1 LQSTENAYF
10 YVKFQTMN
18 VLSSSNK
25 SRLKQYSAIAGAL
38 VAQDQLNAQVVAVDV
53 NPDVVVDSLSAPY
66 ALDFN
71 NDANP
76 ELTFFVQ
83 HISGASSTQGV
94 QFTYDG
100 AIAGVQITPGMNL
113 MGAAGTGS
121 SSSSFQLSA
130 LNSGDTI
137 SAAANFGTSSNNALG
152 LDLMVDAGPL
162 GQIPIQQGN
171 FLNQSHKF
179 LGGKLV
185 AGTNTYYGWVELSVN
200 ANASQ
205 ITIHGYGYQS
215 TADSL
220 ILAGQGIAG
229 LEQVALS
236 DKVTIV
242 GTPENVKINVTP
254 DVIGST
260 VSFVSMSGQ
269 EVKSVKIADIN
280 STISFN
286 ELASGIYQVVV
297 ATEND
302 RTTKKIYV
310 K

>member
-1 LQSTENAYF
+1 MKT
-10 YVKFQTMN
+10 
-18 VLSSSNK
+18 LSSSNK
-25 SRLKQYSAIAGAL
+25 TRLKQYSAVAGAL
-38 VAQDQLNAQVVAVDV
+38 VAQGNVNAQVVATDL
-53 NPDVVVDSLSAPY
+53 NPDVVVDSLHAPY

-83 HISGASSTQGV
+83 HISGSSSTQGV

-100 AIAGVQITPGMNL
+100 GIAGVQMSAGVSLI
-113 MGAAGTGS
+113 GAVGTGS
-121 SSSSFQLSA
+121 SSSSFQISA
-130 LNSGDTI
+130 LNNGDPI
-137 SAAANFGTSSNNALG
+137 SAAGNFGTSSNGALG
-152 LDLMVDAGPL
+152 LDLIVDAGPL

-179 LGGKLV
+179 LGGKIV
-185 AGTNTYYGWVELSVN
+185 GGTNTFYGWVELSVN

-215 TADSL
+215 TPDAQ
-220 ILAGQGIAG
+220 ILAGEGGNSG
-229 LEQVALS
+229 LELISLS

-242 GTPENVKINVTP
+242 GTPEHVNINVTP
-254 DVIGST
+254 DVIGAN

-269 EVKSVKIADIN
+269 TLKTEKLTDIN
-280 STISFN
+280 NTLSFDNLST
-286 ELASGIYQVVV
+286 GIYQVVV
-297 ATEND
+297 SNGTE
-302 RTTKKIYV
+302 TTTQRVYV